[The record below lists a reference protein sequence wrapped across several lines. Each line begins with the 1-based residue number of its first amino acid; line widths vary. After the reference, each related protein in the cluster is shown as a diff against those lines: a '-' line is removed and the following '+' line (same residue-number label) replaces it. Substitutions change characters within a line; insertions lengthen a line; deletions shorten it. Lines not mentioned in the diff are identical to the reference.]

1 MLRID
6 PRFVLA
12 ARSATKAPD
21 LHGLLQNAI
30 QLEHA
35 TIPPYLAAAYSLK
48 FGTNGTVRSL
58 ITDIAEEEM
67 LHMAIVANVLN
78 AIGGRPAMDRPEF
91 IPSYPT
97 RLPMNIGSGLEVGI
111 KKFSKD
117 LVRDV
122 FMKIEEPELPIHFR
136 GPDLT
141 GVVAVEFA
149 TIGAFYQALIDK
161 ITELGDGIFTGSV
174 SRQVVVDA
182 GFPSQQLFEIT
193 NVETAVRALQ
203 WIVKEGE
210 GTKTIPFDDENEPA
224 HYYRFEEIVRG
235 RQLVKNPQAENGY
248 SYTGAELQ
256 FDPAGVWDFPDSAK
270 AADYAA
276 GTPERD
282 KVDAFN
288 RSYSD
293 LLRSLQLTFDGDPV
307 QIEQS
312 LFLMGRVRRIAADV
326 VATTDPNTGKQ
337 LGLTFEYFPPG
348 P

>member
-6 PRFVLA
+6 PKFVA
-12 ARSATKAPD
+12 AAKSATKAAD

-58 ITDIAEEEM
+58 IADISEEM

-78 AIGGRPAMDRPEF
+78 AIGGRPAMDSPEF

-97 RLPMNIGSGLEVGI
+97 RLPMNIGSGLEVGV
-111 KKFSKD
+111 KKFSKE

-122 FMKIEEPELPIHFR
+122 FMKIEEPELPIHFP
-136 GPDLT
+136 GPELT
-141 GVVAVEFA
+141 NAMPVEFA
-149 TIGAFYQALIDK
+149 TIGAFYQAVIDK
-161 ITELGDGIFTGSV
+161 IKELGDGIFTGSV

-193 NVETAVRALQ
+193 NVETAVRGLQ

-210 GTKTIPFDDENEPA
+210 GTSTIPFDDENEPA

-235 RQLVKNPQAENGY
+235 RRLVKNPQAENGY
-248 SYTGAELQ
+248 SYTGEELL
-256 FDPAGVWDFPDSAK
+256 FDPTGVWDFPDNSK
-270 AADYAA
+270 AANYAA
-276 GTPERD
+276 GTAERG

-288 RSYSD
+288 RTYSD
-293 LLRSLQLTFDGDPV
+293 LLRSLQLTFDGNPQ
-307 QIEQS
+307 QIEQA

-337 LGLTFEYFPPG
+337 LGLTFEYVPLAA
-348 P
+348 

>member
-6 PRFVLA
+6 PRFVA
-12 ARSATKAPD
+12 AAKNATKAVD
-21 LHGLLQNAI
+21 LYGLLQNAI

-35 TIPPYLAAAYSLK
+35 TIPPYLAASYSLK

-78 AIGGRPAMDRPEF
+78 AIGGRPAMDHPEF
-91 IPSYPT
+91 IPSYPM
-97 RLPMNIGSGLEVGI
+97 RLPMNIGSGLEVGL

-117 LVRDV
+117 LVRDI
-122 FMKIEEPELPIHFR
+122 FMKIEEPELPIHFP
-136 GPDLT
+136 GPLT
-141 GVVAVEFA
+141 GAAADFA
-149 TIGAFYQALIDK
+149 TIGAFYKAVIDK
-161 ITELGDGIFTGSV
+161 IKELGDGIFTGNV

-193 NVETAVRALQ
+193 NVETAVRGLE
-203 WIVKEGE
+203 WIVTEGE
-210 GTKTIPFDDENEPA
+210 GTTTVPFDDEGEPA

-235 RQLVKNPQAENGY
+235 RELVKDPQAEQGY
-248 SYTGAELQ
+248 SYTGAELP
-256 FDPAGVWDFPDSAK
+256 FDAAGVWDVPDNAK
-270 AADYAA
+270 AANYAV
-276 GTPERD
+276 GTPERG

-288 RSYSD
+288 RTYSD
-293 LLRSLQLTFDGDPV
+293 LLRSLQLTFDGDPL

-326 VATTDPNTGKQ
+326 VATPDPNTGKQ
-337 LGLTFEYFPPG
+337 LGLTFEYVPPG

>member
-6 PRFVLA
+6 PRFVA
-12 ARSATKAPD
+12 AAKSATKAAD
-21 LHGLLQNAI
+21 LYGLLQNAI

-35 TIPPYLAAAYSLK
+35 TIPPYLTASYSLK

-78 AIGGRPAMDRPEF
+78 AIGGRPAIDHPEF

-97 RLPMNIGSGLEVGI
+97 RLPMNIGSGLEVGL
-111 KKFSKD
+111 KKFSKE

-122 FMKIEEPELPIHFR
+122 FMRIEEPELPIHFP
-136 GPDLT
+136 GPM
-141 GVVAVEFA
+141 GAAPEFA
-149 TIGAFYQALIDK
+149 TIGAFYKAVIDK
-161 ITELGDGIFTGSV
+161 ITELGDGIFTGDV

-193 NVETAVRALQ
+193 NVETAVRGLE
-203 WIVKEGE
+203 WIVTEGE
-210 GTKTIPFDDENEPA
+210 GTSTLPFDDEGEPA

-235 RQLVKNPQAENGY
+235 HELVEDPLAEHGY
-248 SYTGAELQ
+248 SYTGAELP
-256 FDPAGVWDFPDSAK
+256 FDPAGVWDVPDNAK
-270 AADYAA
+270 AANYAA
-276 GTPERD
+276 GTPERG

-307 QIEQS
+307 QIEQA

-326 VATTDPNTGKQ
+326 VSTTDPNTGKQ
-337 LGLTFEYFPPG
+337 LGLTFEYVPPG